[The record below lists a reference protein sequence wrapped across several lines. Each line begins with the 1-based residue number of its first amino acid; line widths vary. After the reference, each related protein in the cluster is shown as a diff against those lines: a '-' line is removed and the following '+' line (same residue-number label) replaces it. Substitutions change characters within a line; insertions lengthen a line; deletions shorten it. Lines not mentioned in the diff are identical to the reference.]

1 MRMMGSDSVA
11 YHRQTIVDRADD
23 HAGQALDY
31 YASRGETPL
40 TWGGSGAERLGL
52 VGPVTDAQ
60 YVAVYGPG
68 GACDPTTGRR
78 LVRTLRPGMELVIS
92 AHKSVAELGVLGR
105 AEDMHEIM
113 DAERDATLAYLDGL
127 TRWRGGRRGRSRT
140 PAATSGLIYAHARH
154 ATSRAGD
161 PCPHDHVLLAN
172 VVEMLDRRGGYK
184 APDTTLWREHL
195 HAATMVGRMAAARR
209 AVELGYAIELDHGPS
224 GRLGHWAIAG
234 IPKEALEIHSKRS
247 AEIDAEMAERGY
259 SSYQARNIV
268 ARETRKAKRHTPVAD
283 LLPRWRAELAE
294 AGFPTH
300 ELAAGIEAASAA
312 RSPLR
317 HRLQGAE
324 VGAIVERV
332 AAPDGTL
339 AERKVF
345 ARRDVV
351 VAVAPCLYGLPVNE
365 LDRVVGRALA
375 DPEVLPLLG
384 VAGAR
389 GRAYALARTVAVEAA
404 IAEVVARRAKEQDV
418 AVLTIAQVVNAV
430 WATEADL
437 GGVLT
442 DGQRDA
448 LFGVCTSGAGVDL
461 VLGVAGSG
469 KTTAISGVRHAYEG
483 AGYRVVGTS
492 TSGQAARTLGT
503 EAGIDVSR
511 TLRSLLWRL
520 DHGRLELDSRTVV
533 VHDEAGMATDA
544 DVLRLL
550 VAAELAGAKV
560 VMVGDDRQLGAVG
573 PGGALR
579 ALLERHRP
587 AVHILRENVRQEDPA
602 ERRALAHL
610 RAGDVGRAIAW
621 YADQGR
627 VVTARTRD
635 EALDAMVDAWATD
648 LVDGQDTAMYAW
660 RRANVEELN
669 GRARAR
675 MASDG
680 RLSGPELTAPGGR
693 CYAAGD
699 RIVSLAP
706 GADGQLVTSER
717 GRVLAVNPATG
728 TLLARMDDG
737 RTQPFGR
744 EETTAE
750 RLALGYAVTIHRSQA
765 TTVDTAH
772 RYEDGGG
779 RELAYVGISRAR
791 RSSHVY
797 VVADDLDQAVE
808 DLVRD
813 WSAERRPRW
822 AIDTGTPTPGLAP
835 SRNTASIPPE
845 SALRLARLRAE
856 REAVVAA
863 IPPDPRPLLRSVES
877 QLVEF
882 RQAQRDLEPGWA
894 HYPSTPEGEAAR
906 ALTEAQYRRR
916 QAEEFARMDG
926 MGWRSRRDWR
936 RTAREWSEHEVAAQD
951 HYDGVAGPEL
961 GSLSQDI
968 EDLEGRQRDLS
979 HQLKVREEWL
989 SSHPE
994 AARRIEFLDREV
1006 ARAELAVSPSIADDL
1021 TDRLG
1026 RHLSALQGRSLAP
1039 DLGLDAG
1046 IDLGP

>member
-1 MRMMGSDSVA
+1 
-11 YHRQTIVDRADD
+11 
-23 HAGQALDY
+23 
-31 YASRGETPL
+31 
-40 TWGGSGAERLGL
+40 
-52 VGPVTDAQ
+52 
-60 YVAVYGPG
+60 
-68 GACDPTTGRR
+68 
-78 LVRTLRPGMELVIS
+78 
-92 AHKSVAELGVLGR
+92 
-105 AEDMHEIM
+105 
-113 DAERDATLAYLDGL
+113 L

-172 VVEMLDRRGGYK
+172 VVQMLDRRGGHK

-224 GRLGHWAIAG
+224 WRLGHWAIAG

-259 SSYQARNIV
+259 TSYQARNIA
-268 ARETRKAKRHTPVAD
+268 ARETRKTKRHTPVAD
-283 LLPRWRAELAE
+283 LLPRWRDELAE
-294 AGFPTH
+294 TGLPIH
-300 ELAAGIEAASAA
+300 ELATAIESASAA

-317 HRLQGAE
+317 HRLHEAE
-324 VGAIVERV
+324 LDAIIDQVL
-332 AAPDGTL
+332 APDATL

-345 ARRDVV
+345 ARRDIV
-351 VAVAPCLYGLPVNE
+351 VAVAPSLYGLPLDE

-389 GRAYALARTVAVEAA
+389 GRAYTLARTVAVEAA

-418 AVLTIAQVVNAV
+418 AVLTVAQVVNAV
-430 WATEADL
+430 WTTETDL

-448 LFGVCTSGAGVDL
+448 LMGVCTSGAGVDL

-520 DHGRLELDSRTVV
+520 DHDRLELDSRTVV

-587 AVHILRENVRQEDPA
+587 AVHILRENVRQEDRA

-610 RAGDVGRAIAW
+610 RAGDVGRAVAW

-627 VVTARTRD
+627 IVTARTRD

-648 LVDGQDTAMYAW
+648 LADRQDTAMYAW

-706 GADGQLVTSER
+706 GADGQRVTSER
-717 GRVLAVNPATG
+717 GRVLAVDPAAG

-737 RTQPFGR
+737 RTQPFAR

-750 RLALGYAVTIHRSQA
+750 QLALGYAVTIHRSQA
-765 TTVDTAH
+765 ATVETAH

-779 RELAYVGISRAR
+779 RELAYVGMSRAR

-822 AIDTGTPTPGLAP
+822 AIDTGTPAPGLMPGHPA
-835 SRNTASIPPE
+835 ASIPPD

-856 REAVVAA
+856 REAVAAA
-863 IPPDPRPLLRSVES
+863 IPPDPRPLLCSLES
-877 QLVEF
+877 RLADL
-882 RQAQRDLEPGWA
+882 RQATLDLEAGHGRYA
-894 HYPSTPEGEAAR
+894 KTPEGETAR
-906 ALTEAQYRRR
+906 ALAEAQRGHC
-916 QAEEFARMDG
+916 QAEDFARMDG
-926 MGWRSRRDWR
+926 MNWRSRRYWR
-936 RTAREWSEHEVAAQD
+936 RSEREWAAEKATAQERFERT
-951 HYDGVAGPEL
+951 AGPEMERL
-961 GSLSQDI
+961 ERKIGVL
-968 EDLEGRQRDLS
+968 EDGRAELMGQVEERD
-979 HQLKVREEWL
+979 EWL
-989 SSHPE
+989 STHPE
-994 AARRIEFLDREV
+994 AARRLERLDFEIDRTTPKPGHSLDDDLLQLLQERGV
-1006 ARAELAVSPSIADDL
+1006 SHQRDLGAELDF
-1021 TDRLG
+1021 
-1026 RHLSALQGRSLAP
+1026 
-1039 DLGLDAG
+1039 
-1046 IDLGP
+1046 GP